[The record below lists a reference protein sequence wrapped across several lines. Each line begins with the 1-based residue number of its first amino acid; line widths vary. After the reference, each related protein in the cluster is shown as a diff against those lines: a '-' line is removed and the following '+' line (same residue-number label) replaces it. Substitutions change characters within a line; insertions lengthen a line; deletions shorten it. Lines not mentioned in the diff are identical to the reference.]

1 MTAPAAPTP
10 LPPASVPA
18 WATDEPFSL
27 GAHLITPRC
36 GYTHH
41 GIYVGRGRVVHYAG
55 WSRAALTRRPV
66 EEVSLTQFA
75 GDCGVAVVAESPLA
89 FAPTDVVTR
98 ARSRLGEDRYRLTT
112 NNCEHFCH
120 WCRSGRNAS
129 EQVDRLLGWASA
141 ASSLL
146 ARTRGA
152 FGTPARA

>member
-1 MTAPAAPTP
+1 MTAISTHTP

-18 WATDEPFSL
+18 WTEPFPL

-36 GYTHH
+36 AYTHH

-75 GDCGVAVVAESPLA
+75 GDCGVAVLCDSPLA
-89 FAPTDVVTR
+89 FGPAEVVAR
-98 ARSRLGEDRYRLTT
+98 ALSRLGEDRYRLTT

-120 WCRSGRNAS
+120 WCRSGRNSSA
-129 EQVDRLLGWASA
+129 QIDRLLRWTTA
-141 ASSLL
+141 ATSWL

-152 FGTPARA
+152 PTGVGARA